1 MKHSDAK
8 LSRTLLLSLVFHAAV
23 FGSALAFAHYGDIMP
38 GESLR
43 TIIVSLVGAG
53 ASEGVRQYPAR
64 PSIGVRRQP
73 VRPSIQPAPAQALSG
88 PVDAALAEPKP
99 PDGEDHYD
107 ITPERSLSSGAGS
120 GDSPAEEQGIGNSSI
135 TATGGAGG
143 GIPQELMQ
151 HLKSAIEKAKTYPRF
166 ARERGI
172 EGTVLVRFKVLPSGN
187 VEAVNVVKSSGMQ
200 ILDDASVSTVYRAAP
215 MPYVK
220 GWIEVPM
227 VYELK

>member
-1 MKHSDAK
+1 MKHGDAK

-38 GESLR
+38 GESLSA
-43 TIIVSLVGAG
+43 IMVSLVGAET
-53 ASEGVRQYPAR
+53 SEGVRR
-64 PSIGVRRQP
+64 HP
-73 VRPSIQPAPAQALSG
+73 VRPSIQPAPVPALSG
-88 PVDAALAEPKP
+88 PVDAALAESKL
-99 PDGEDHYD
+99 PDGEDHYE

-120 GDSPAEEQGIGNSSI
+120 GDSPAEEQGIGNSTI
-135 TATGGAGG
+135 TAAGGAGG
-143 GIPQELMQ
+143 GIPQDLMQ

-200 ILDDASVSTVYRAAP
+200 ILDEASVSTVYRAAP